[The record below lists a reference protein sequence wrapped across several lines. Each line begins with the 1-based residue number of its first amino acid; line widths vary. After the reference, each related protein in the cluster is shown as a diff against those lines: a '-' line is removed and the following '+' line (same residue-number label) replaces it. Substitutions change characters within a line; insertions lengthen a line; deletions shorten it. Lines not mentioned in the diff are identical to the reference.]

1 MRSII
6 SPRPARICDGDG
18 DGDGLD
24 PETVFEVI
32 SRGSLRPILP
42 GADLGGDREIHESG

>member
-6 SPRPARICDGDG
+6 SLRPTRICDG

-32 SRGSLRPILP
+32 SRGSLRPILA